1 MNHRIAI
8 VTALVALV
16 GAGSVFAAEGTQD
29 FQPSS
34 IVSTQSRADVMADTA
49 SAQRAGLSTSY
60 GEASPAPQASS
71 TITRAQ
77 VIAETRE
84 AERLGLLDRND
95 GYAPQAT
102 AAQLEQIRQA
112 GLRAVQDNVAVVR

>member
-16 GAGSVFAAEGTQD
+16 GAGSAFAAEGTQD

-34 IVSTQSRADVMADTA
+34 IDSTKSRAEVMADTA
-49 SAQRAGLSTSY
+49 SAQRNGMSTSY
-60 GEASPAPQASS
+60 GEASPAPKAAS

-77 VIAETRE
+77 VVAETQE
-84 AERLGLLDRND
+84 AARLGLLDRHD
-95 GYAPQAT
+95 GYAPQAS